1 MRVSLFVA
9 AVALGAV
16 SMAAHADPVNYTLTG
31 TMSGTLGAT
40 TFTDATVTFTFLG
53 DTANTQSLGAGFF
66 TNDIG
71 SGTVTIGGLGTATVT
86 SSTFG
91 VIGSGLGSNG
101 SAGFFDGSFDV
112 GISDPTL
119 ADYDLTAPFTDTS
132 FFVDGF
138 SGVTGPESTSLGD
151 LTITDGDFQDP
162 TTTFTASAVGSVVP
176 EPSSFMLLGT
186 GLAGLIGV
194 ARRRLA

>member
-16 SMAAHADPVNYTLTG
+16 SMAAHADSVNYTLTG
-31 TMSGTLGAT
+31 TMSGTLGAA
-40 TFTDATVTFTFLG
+40 TFTDATVTFTFVG
-53 DTANTQSLGAGFF
+53 DTTNTQSLGAGFF
-66 TNDIG
+66 TNDLG
-71 SGTVTIGGLGTATVT
+71 AGTVTIGGLGTATVT
-86 SSTFG
+86 NSTFG
-91 VIGSGLGSNG
+91 VEGSMFG
-101 SAGFFDGSFDV
+101 AGFADLTSGFNV
-112 GISDPTL
+112 GIFDPAL
-119 ADYDLTAPFTDTS
+119 ADYDLTAPFTDTG

-151 LTITDGDFQDP
+151 LIINDGDFQDP
-162 TTTFTASAVGSVVP
+162 TTTFTASATGGVVP

>member
-9 AVALGAV
+9 AIALCAASVAAQ
-16 SMAAHADPVNYTLTG
+16 ADTVNYTLTG
-31 TMSGTLGAT
+31 TMSGSLGAD

-91 VIGSGLGSNG
+91 VIGSSGA
-101 SAGFFDGSFDV
+101 AGFFDAGFDV
-112 GISDPTL
+112 GIMDPAL
-119 ADYDLTAPFTDTS
+119 VDYDLTAPFTDTA

-138 SGVTGPESTSLGD
+138 TGVTGPESTSLGD
-151 LTITDGDFQDP
+151 LIINDGDFQDP
-162 TTTFTASAVGSVVP
+162 TTTFTASATGGVVP

-186 GLAGLIGV
+186 GLVGLIGA